1 MASITSVDLT
11 GLKKIGQGKV
21 RDVFEVDDKTLL
33 FVASDR
39 VSAFDVVM
47 QNGIP
52 DKGAILTHASAHWFK
67 VLTDRVP
74 GLKTHFITLD
84 PPAGLPAAD
93 AALIKNRAM
102 QVRRLKVV
110 PLEAIVRGYI
120 TGSAWNEYKSK
131 GTVHGIAVPAGMQQS
146 EAFPTPLYTPST
158 KAEQG
163 EHDENIHPDEARRL
177 VGAKV
182 ADRVEEL
189 ALQLYAAARDY
200 AKERG
205 IILADTKFEFGV
217 DPDTE
222 EIVLVDEVLTP
233 DSSRYW
239 PADKYEVGRDQE
251 SFDKQFIRNWL
262 IENGLKGKDGVKL
275 PEEVCLATAEKYK
288 DVFVKLVG
296 KSFDEVV
303 AQA

>member
-1 MASITSVDLT
+1 MATDRVTSVDLT

-47 QNGIP
+47 KNGIP
-52 DKGAILTHASAHWFK
+52 DKGAILTHASGPLGPSPRPQDPLHHP
-67 VLTDRVP
+67 R
-74 GLKTHFITLD
+74 

-120 TGSAWNEYKSK
+120 TGSAWNEYKAK
-131 GTVHGIAVPAGMQQS
+131 GTVHGIKVPAGMQQS
-146 EAFPTPLYTPST
+146 QAFETPLYTPST

-163 EHDENIHPDEARRL
+163 EHDENIHPDEAVKL
-177 VGAKV
+177 VGEKYAR
-182 ADRVEEL
+182 RVEEL
-189 ALQLYAAARDY
+189 SLQLYGAARDY

-217 DPDTE
+217 DPDTD

-262 IENGLKGKDGVKL
+262 IEQGLKGKDGVTL
-275 PEEVCLATAEKYK
+275 PEEVCKATAEKYK
-288 DVFVKLVG
+288 DVFLKLVG
-296 KSFDEVV
+296 RSFDEVV
-303 AQA
+303 AQS

>member
-1 MASITSVDLT
+1 M
-11 GLKKIGQGKV
+11 
-21 RDVFEVDDKTLL
+21 
-33 FVASDR
+33 
-39 VSAFDVVM
+39 
-47 QNGIP
+47 
-52 DKGAILTHASAHWFK
+52 
-67 VLTDRVP
+67 
-74 GLKTHFITLD
+74 
-84 PPAGLPAAD
+84 
-93 AALIKNRAM
+93 
-102 QVRRLKVV
+102 
-110 PLEAIVRGYI
+110 
-120 TGSAWNEYKSK
+120 
-131 GTVHGIAVPAGMQQS
+131 PAGMQQS

-163 EHDENIHPDEARRL
+163 DHDENIHPDEARRL

-200 AKERG
+200 ARERG

-217 DPDTE
+217 DPNTE

>member
-1 MASITSVDLT
+1 M
-11 GLKKIGQGKV
+11 
-21 RDVFEVDDKTLL
+21 
-33 FVASDR
+33 
-39 VSAFDVVM
+39 
-47 QNGIP
+47 
-52 DKGAILTHASAHWFK
+52 
-67 VLTDRVP
+67 
-74 GLKTHFITLD
+74 
-84 PPAGLPAAD
+84 
-93 AALIKNRAM
+93 
-102 QVRRLKVV
+102 
-110 PLEAIVRGYI
+110 
-120 TGSAWNEYKSK
+120 
-131 GTVHGIAVPAGMQQS
+131 PAGMQQS

-200 AKERG
+200 ARERG